1 MLAHSALVVLAAFL
15 SLSPTASLA
24 APSPPLQF
32 QDEHASGLSRLDAHL
47 AEHASTSINN
57 NGFSLDLDEMRLI
70 SFGDDEEP
78 IWVTEMDKIKI
89 KAEGKRRFMDM

>member
-1 MLAHSALVVLAAFL
+1 MLAHSALVALAVFL
-15 SLSPTASLA
+15 CLNPTASLA
-24 APSPPLQF
+24 APSAPLQF
-32 QDEHASGLSRLDAHL
+32 QDDHASGLSRLDAHV
-47 AEHASTSINN
+47 AEHASTSIN